1 MKTSRLNKPVFF
13 FSVVIYTILFLIIL
27 IFHQRAAMIIN
38 GILNFTLHNLGW
50 MYILGYIIVFFVCIY
65 LSFGKFGN
73 KRLGGKDSKPEYSFF
88 AWIGMLF
95 CTGLGVGLVFY
106 GVSEPVAHYITSP
119 IAINE
124 TAEAA
129 AEAMRITFFHWTLLP
144 WAIYSIVGLAVGYY
158 AYEKNLPPLI
168 STALYSFWGEK
179 GVRGLP
185 GKIVDAFSLIA
196 LVCGISMSLGFA
208 ATQSMTGI
216 GMEFQFD
223 ITLKNTAAAVVII
236 GLIALF
242 SALSG
247 LQKGLKFISEFNTY
261 LVIAMLV
268 FALFAGPTT
277 SIIRMLLESC
287 GNFLIDFPRALFA
300 VDGFGIIANK
310 VGFEWT
316 ESWTVFYWAWWVA
329 FAPFVGTFL
338 AKISKGRTVR
348 EFIFACILMPS
359 LLCICW
365 FTCYGGTALHLDM
378 TSYPGLA
385 QAINGSMEGSLFI
398 LLDALPLPQ
407 ITIIAAIILIITL
420 IITSMDSA
428 TFMAAVFSSKN
439 DKNISFSLRVFW
451 AIYIM
456 ITAILMIYLGG
467 LELLKYTAVILAFP
481 FMIIIIIMALGLIK
495 ESKTKHY

>member
-1 MKTSRLNKPVFF
+1 
-13 FSVVIYTILFLIIL
+13 
-27 IFHQRAAMIIN
+27 
-38 GILNFTLHNLGW
+38 
-50 MYILGYIIVFFVCIY
+50 
-65 LSFGKFGN
+65 
-73 KRLGGKDSKPEYSFF
+73 
-88 AWIGMLF
+88 
-95 CTGLGVGLVFY
+95 
-106 GVSEPVAHYITSP
+106 
-119 IAINE
+119 
-124 TAEAA
+124 
-129 AEAMRITFFHWTLLP
+129 
-144 WAIYSIVGLAVGYY
+144 
-158 AYEKNLPPLI
+158 
-168 STALYSFWGEK
+168 
-179 GVRGLP
+179 
-185 GKIVDAFSLIA
+185 
-196 LVCGISMSLGFA
+196 
-208 ATQSMTGI
+208 
-216 GMEFQFD
+216 
-223 ITLKNTAAAVVII
+223 
-236 GLIALF
+236 
-242 SALSG
+242 
-247 LQKGLKFISEFNTY
+247 
-261 LVIAMLV
+261 
-268 FALFAGPTT
+268 
-277 SIIRMLLESC
+277 MLLESC

-398 LLDALPLPQ
+398 FLDALPLPQ
-407 ITIIAAIILIITL
+407 ITIIAAIVLIITL

-428 TFMAAVFSSKN
+428 TFMAAVFSSEN
-439 DKNISFSLRVFW
+439 DKNLSFSLRVFW

-495 ESKTKHY
+495 ESKTKHS